1 MMAERERGRGNSLL
15 GVYYTYI
22 RPIGVTAAQSEYI
35 VGSNTAPPMIPLQTK
50 HARSSN
56 YKQTKPVIF
65 SGTTQR
71 ILSLDSS
78 SPEARMSHWY
88 ITFIYI
94 HAHVMSGEE
103 LAVLLA
109 VGGGKVRAGK
119 LSCWGERGDEDR
131 ATGMKR
137 RCGHSP

>member
-88 ITFIYI
+88 ITFIYNM
-94 HAHVMSGEE
+94 HMSCQGRSWPFSLRLGVGRLERE
-103 LAVLLA
+103 NCR
-109 VGGGKVRAGK
+109 VGGKGVTRTE
-119 LSCWGERGDEDR
+119 LQE
-131 ATGMKR
+131 
-137 RCGHSP
+137 